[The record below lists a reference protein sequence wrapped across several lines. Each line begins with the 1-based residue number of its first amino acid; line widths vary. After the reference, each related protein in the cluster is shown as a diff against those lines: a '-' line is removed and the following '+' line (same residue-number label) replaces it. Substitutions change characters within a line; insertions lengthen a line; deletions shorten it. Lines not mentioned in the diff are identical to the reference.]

1 MPQFCKKNIMLR
13 LYFGKID
20 LNLLKKHY
28 LCSLY
33 LKCQIITNIKTYM
46 KRILYSVAVVAMTML
61 AVTAC
66 TPKSETTD
74 GVNNFRIKRGTN
86 LSHGLAQSEERGEA
100 RLQHIQ
106 EDDFARLDSL
116 GFDFV
121 RIPIDEVQFWDEE
134 GNKLPEAWDLLTF
147 ALDQCSKHHL
157 RAIVDL
163 HIIRS
168 HYFNAVNEGNASAN
182 TLFTSEESQQQL
194 IDMWYQLSD
203 VLKGY
208 SCDSVAYEF
217 MNEPVADD
225 HEQWNQLIV
234 KVHKALREREPQRT
248 LVIGSNMWQGYE
260 TMKFLKVP
268 EGDKNI
274 VLSFHYYNP
283 MLLTHYGAWWTPIGK
298 FTGKVN
304 YPGIMISKEDYEA
317 APDSIKPMLE
327 QYLTQEWNVDK
338 IRADFKDAIDVAKKY
353 GLQLFCGEWG
363 VYEPVDR
370 ELAYKWTK
378 DMLTVF
384 DEFNIAWTTW
394 CYDADFGFWD
404 QQKHDFKD
412 KPLVDLLMQSA
423 ALSEDKTE

>member
-1 MPQFCKKNIMLR
+1 MKKL
-13 LYFGKID
+13 F
-20 LNLLKKHY
+20 Y
-28 LCSLY
+28 LALA
-33 LKCQIITNIKTYM
+33 
-46 KRILYSVAVVAMTML
+46 AVTML
-61 AVTAC
+61 AMTAC
-66 TPKSETTD
+66 TSKKETTD
-74 GVNNFRIKRGTN
+74 GVNNFKIQRGTN
-86 LSHGLAQSEERGEA
+86 VSHWLSQSEERGEA

-121 RIPIDEVQFWDEE
+121 RLPIDEVQFWDEA
-134 GNKLPEAWDLLTF
+134 GNKLPEAWELMTN
-147 ALDQCSKHHL
+147 AINWAGKHHL
-157 RAIVDL
+157 RTIVDL

-168 HYFNAVNEGNASAN
+168 HYFNAVNEGGSSAN
-182 TLFTSEESQQQL
+182 TLFTSEEAQQQL
-194 IDMWYQLSD
+194 INMWYQLSD

-225 HEQWNQLIV
+225 HEQWNQLIA

-248 LVIGSNMWQGYE
+248 LVIGSNMWQSYG
-260 TMKFLKVP
+260 TIKDLKVP

-274 VLSFHYYNP
+274 ILSFHYYNP
-283 MLLTHYGAWWTPIGK
+283 MILTHYGAWWTPIGK
-298 FTGKVN
+298 YTGKVN
-304 YPGIMISKEDYEA
+304 YPGILVSKDDYEA
-317 APDSIKPMLE
+317 APDSLKPELE
-327 QYLTQEWNVDK
+327 PYLTQEWNIDK
-338 IRADFKDAIDVAKKY
+338 IRADFADAIAAAKKY

-384 DEFNIAWTTW
+384 KENGIAWTTW

-404 QQKHDFKD
+404 QQKHTFKD
-412 KPLVDLLMQSA
+412 KGLVDLLVA
-423 ALSEDKTE
+423 E